1 MMAMLGG
8 LMLIAGFAVLCLG
21 RARKAG
27 LPRDLESTT
36 MYE

>member
-21 RARKAG
+21 RTRKAG
-27 LPRDLESTT
+27 RVF
-36 MYE
+36 